1 MILDLLKNI
10 RSHRS
15 FTTHQLTKN
24 ELRYMIEGA
33 RYASCAK
40 NSQNIRYVLITDSK
54 ICDLIFS
61 HCKFAGAITWNQKLS
76 ESPRGYIL
84 MCVEK
89 NFKGNENLLYFDMGI
104 ASQNI
109 LLVANDLG
117 YNGCIIG
124 AFNKKEV
131 EKIIDLD
138 DSYYAYM
145 LIALGKA
152 QDIVSVVPTVCDNVS
167 YSRIDNNHY
176 VPKLPLD
183 KIIIMEK

>member
-15 FTTHQLTKN
+15 FTHHKITKN
-24 ELRYMIEGA
+24 ELRYMIEGS

-54 ICDLIFS
+54 LCDLIFS
-61 HCKFAGAITWNQKLS
+61 HCKFAGAISWNPDIS
-76 ESPRGYIL
+76 ESPRAYII

-89 NFKGNENLLYFDMGI
+89 NFKENENLLYFDMGI

-109 LLVANDLG
+109 LLVANELG

-138 DSYYAYM
+138 DSYYACM
-145 LIALGKA
+145 LIALGQAK
-152 QDIVSVVPTVCDNVS
+152 DTVSIVPTVCDNTT
-167 YSRIDNNHY
+167 YSRIDDNHY

-183 KIIIMEK
+183 EIIIMEK